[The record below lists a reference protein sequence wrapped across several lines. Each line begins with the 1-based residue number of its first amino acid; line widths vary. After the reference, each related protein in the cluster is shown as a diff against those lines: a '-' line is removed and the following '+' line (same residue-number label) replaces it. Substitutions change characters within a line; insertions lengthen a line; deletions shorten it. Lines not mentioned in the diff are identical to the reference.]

1 MVRPLIL
8 LALCRPLAMF
18 GDGERTD
25 VGKRLTRPRAEPQIM
40 IEEEIRSHHDPDDA
54 SARLLHQL
62 EADLDLIGLAAD
74 DFGLELDMAGHAAA
88 GHDQIIAARVEFGAQ
103 YLDVSHTQLA
113 QAAQRFTDKDML
125 DNAFPQG
132 RVNEVRI
139 RFLGK
144 IVQSAL
150 AK

>member
-1 MVRPLIL
+1 
-8 LALCRPLAMF
+8 MF

-74 DFGLELDMAGHAAA
+74 DFGLELDMAGYATS
-88 GHDQIIAARVEFGAQ
+88 GHDQVIAARVEFRTQ
-103 YLDVSHTQLA
+103 HLDVGHTQLPEPA
-113 QAAQRFTDKDML
+113 QCFTDKDML
-125 DNAFPQG
+125 DDALPQG
-132 RVNEVRI
+132 RVNEVRV

-150 AK
+150 AQ

>member
-1 MVRPLIL
+1 
-8 LALCRPLAMF
+8 MF

-88 GHDQIIAARVEFGAQ
+88 GHDQIKATRVEFGAQ
-103 YLDVSHTQLA
+103 HLDIGHAPLP
-113 QAAQRFTDKDML
+113 QAAQRVPDKDML
-125 DNAFPQG
+125 HDALTQG
-132 RVNEVRI
+132 RVDEMRA

-150 AK
+150 AQ